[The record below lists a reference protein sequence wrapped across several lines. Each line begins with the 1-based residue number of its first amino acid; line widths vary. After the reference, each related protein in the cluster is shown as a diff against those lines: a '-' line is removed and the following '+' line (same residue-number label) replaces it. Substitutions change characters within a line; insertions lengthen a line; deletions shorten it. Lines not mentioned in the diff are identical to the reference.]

1 MVSISKEKNLTTLDN
16 FKGGITMESIVAL
29 HRNYFGEIINFV
41 TSEGRII
48 SYQKALQE
56 AESGLIQGVQ
66 AIEEEPGK
74 LSLIPDSDQSFD
86 QYPDLY

>member
-1 MVSISKEKNLTTLDN
+1 
-16 FKGGITMESIVAL
+16 MESIVAL

-56 AESGLIQGVQ
+56 AEDGLILGVQ

-74 LSLIPDSDQSFD
+74 LLLIPENDPSFD

>member
-1 MVSISKEKNLTTLDN
+1 
-16 FKGGITMESIVAL
+16 MESIVAL

-48 SYQKALQE
+48 SYRKAIQE
-56 AESGLIQGVQ
+56 AENGLIQGILAV
-66 AIEEEPGK
+66 EEGHGK
-74 LSLIPDSDQSFD
+74 MSLIPESDQSFD

>member
-1 MVSISKEKNLTTLDN
+1 
-16 FKGGITMESIVAL
+16 MESIVAL
-29 HRNYFGEIINFV
+29 HRNNFGEIINFV

-48 SYQKALQE
+48 SYQKALHE

-74 LSLIPDSDQSFD
+74 LLLIPENDSSFE
-86 QYPDLY
+86 QFPNLF